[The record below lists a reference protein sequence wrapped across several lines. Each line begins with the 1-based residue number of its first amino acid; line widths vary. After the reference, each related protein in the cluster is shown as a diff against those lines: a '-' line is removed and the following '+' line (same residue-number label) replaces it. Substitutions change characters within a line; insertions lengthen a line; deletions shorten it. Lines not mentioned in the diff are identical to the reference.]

1 MGRLRNILLLYRVRL
16 RSRIAQE
23 LFAIAGIAVGV
34 ALLFSSQIASG
45 SLRQDTVPERL
56 GGFVG
61 EMRLQLVARSPHGFD
76 QRLLGAVERLPG
88 VRAAMPAIEQR
99 ATVVGP
105 GGEAAI
111 GLFSTSANFV
121 RFGGPLLRRFA
132 LAQFEQQQTFALPL
146 PLARSVGLGSL
157 ESAELQVG
165 ARRQPVLLGAVLLE
179 RELGD
184 LIDSPDGMT
193 PIPYA
198 QRLGGMHGRLTNILV
213 QPAPGRERQVRT
225 GLLRLAAGRLN
236 VEPVSFDATV
246 FNQASSP
253 VKQSALLFAAISALV
268 GFLFALAAI
277 LFTTPQRRGL
287 VEDLR
292 LDGYSRR
299 MICEVLLFDA
309 LVLGVVASALGLLFG
324 DLLSLL
330 LFRTSPGYLSFAFSL
345 DTKRVITRES
355 VAIAAGGGMLA
366 AIVGVLLPLRADLL
380 ASLSPRA
387 GRGRRRPTLW
397 RGHPAELAGTLCLA
411 GTTVVLLL
419 APAAAILGMAIL
431 VLALLLLLPAAIR
444 VVVFGFERLSRLAGG
459 AAAHLVA
466 VELRSNAS
474 QARALAT
481 AATGAIA
488 VFGNVAIQGAH
499 SNLQRG
505 LDEAV
510 HAINGYAKIW
520 VSPAGPANLLTT
532 TPFPNAA
539 RAKLARMDGVASV
552 QVYRG
557 GLLDF
562 GPRRV
567 WMIAPARSVPQPIPA
582 SQLVSGDRALAAA
595 RLRGGGWVAMS
606 QALAAEHH
614 LRIGQQFV
622 LPAPVPTSF
631 RVAALLTNV
640 GWPPGAIIVN
650 ATDYAR
656 AWASSDVSAYSL
668 TLKPGVPL
676 SQISAEMRRALGPQ
690 SALVA
695 ETAHR
700 REQRGLATSRQALAG
715 VTQISTLVLAAAVL
729 AMAAAMGAMIWQ
741 RRRRL
746 ADMKVDGFGKG
757 ILWRSLLIESALLL
771 GGGCCAG
778 AILGLYGQL
787 LLTRALAL
795 VTGFP
800 VVSSVGALVAASNVG
815 LITAVALAILA
826 VPGYMAA
833 SVRPTIILQD

>member
-1 MGRLRNILLLYRVRL
+1 MIKLRNILRLYRVRL

-23 LFAIAGIAVGV
+23 LFAVAGIAIGV

-45 SLRQDTVPERL
+45 SLQQGTVPERL

-61 EMRLQLVARSPHGFD
+61 KMRLQLVARGPGGFD

-88 VRAAMPAIEQR
+88 VRAAMPALEQR
-99 ATVVGP
+99 VTVIGP
-105 GGEAAI
+105 GGQAAI
-111 GLFSTSANFV
+111 ELFSTSAGFV

-132 LAQFEQQQTFALPL
+132 AAQVERLQTFALPL

-157 ESAELQVG
+157 QSAELQVG
-165 ARRQPVLLGAVLLE
+165 AYRQPALLGAVLLE
-179 RELGD
+179 REVGG
-184 LIDSPDGMT
+184 LIDSPDGMA

-198 QRLGGMHGRLTNILV
+198 QQLGGMRGRLTNILV
-213 QPAPGRERQVRT
+213 QPAPGREREVRAA
-225 GLLRLAAGRLN
+225 LQRLAAGRLN
-236 VEPVSFDATV
+236 VEPVSFDASV
-246 FNQASSP
+246 FNQASRP

-299 MICEVLLFDA
+299 LICGVQLFDA
-309 LVLGVVASALGLLFG
+309 LVLGVVASALGLVFG

-330 LFRTSPGYLSFAFSL
+330 LFRPSPGYLSFAFSL
-345 DTKRVITRES
+345 DTRRVITYAS
-355 VAIAAGGGMLA
+355 IAIAAGGGMLG

-380 ASLSPRA
+380 APLSPRA
-387 GRGRRRPTLW
+387 ERHRRRPALW
-397 RGHPAELAGTLCLA
+397 RGHLAEVAGALCLSL
-411 GTTVVLLL
+411 TTVVLLL
-419 APAAAILGMAIL
+419 APAAAILGMVSL

-444 VVVFGFERLSRLAGG
+444 VVVLSFERLLRIVGG
-459 AAAHLVA
+459 PAAHLVA
-466 VELRSNAS
+466 VELRSNAT
-474 QARALAT
+474 QARALAI

-488 VFGNVAIQGAH
+488 VFGSVAIQGAH

-510 HAINGYAKIW
+510 HAINSYAKVW

-532 TPFPNAA
+532 TPFPNSAGPT
-539 RAKLARMDGVASV
+539 LARMRGVASV
-552 QVYRG
+552 SAYRG
-557 GLLDF
+557 GLLDYDA
-562 GPRRV
+562 RRV
-567 WMIAPARSVPQPIPA
+567 WMIAPARSAPQMIPP
-582 SQLVSGDRALAAA
+582 SQLLSGNPALANV
-595 RLRGGGWVAMS
+595 RLRRGGWVAMS

-614 LRIGQQFV
+614 LRIGQPFT
-622 LPAPVPTSF
+622 LPAPVPVSF

-640 GWPPGAIIVN
+640 GWPPGAIILN
-650 ATDYAR
+650 AHDYAR
-656 AWASSDVSAYSL
+656 AWGSSDVSAYSL

-676 SQISAEMRRALGPQ
+676 SQISAEMRHALGPQ

-715 VTQISTLVLAAAVL
+715 VTQIGTLVLAAAVF

-778 AILGLYGQL
+778 AIFGLYGQL
-787 LLTRALAL
+787 LLTRALAI

-800 VVSSVGALVAASNVG
+800 VVSSVGVLMAVSNVG
-815 LITAVALAILA
+815 VVTAVALAILA

-833 SVRPTIILQD
+833 CVRPAVILQD